1 MAAAPGEVLPQFPEP
16 THCFSTRAGSLSV
29 VIDDRKVHTNT
40 LTHTHMHACTCTH
53 SHIHAHT
60 QHTQTSLCIQ
70 QHSYVFSTFQYTSN
84 IQRVSSAPL
93 RTITVRDTMYDLP
106 EIKNGA
112 ATREISYNGEPQ
124 SHFQRIVS
132 DSYVPFNLYNMVV
145 HDIRVAI

>member
-1 MAAAPGEVLPQFPEP
+1 MVGYIVSVSRAIVLAAAPGEVLPQFPEP
-16 THCFSTRAGSLSV
+16 TYCFSTRAGSLSV
-29 VIDDRKVHTNT
+29 VIDDRKVHT
-40 LTHTHMHACTCTH
+40 H
-53 SHIHAHT
+53 S
-60 QHTQTSLCIQ
+60 QTSLCMQKHTRVYIL
-70 QHSYVFSTFQYTSN
+70 YFQYTSN

-132 DSYVPFNLYNMVV
+132 DSYVPFKISLIHLGYMIVHNM
-145 HDIRVAI
+145 